1 MDKQSH
7 IEQEKLNLLRSWG
20 PIVFGPGT
28 GVILSLSLLDY
39 FVTPENFTR
48 FLLYRAVAAFLYLV
62 LYIAHRFYKQ
72 TSKNIEVVIFGLA
85 VIIVSIMVELMVFSL
100 GGHQSTYYAGMI
112 VIYMFSLGFLPF
124 FSLKMS
130 LTLASLTY
138 FIYLIPLLIFDQ
150 ITNTRI
156 FINNNIFLLATAL
169 IGIIWRYTNDNI
181 LEKKISLEYDLAQDK
196 KQLEVYSYQLKG
208 MVEDRTKELH
218 QSEQWHRSLFENAT
232 DGIVVLNRK
241 GIIVN
246 ANQRACEMHGFSR
259 EGLVGASIQLL
270 EAAEN
275 KEAMISR
282 MQRIIAGE
290 PMVFEALHNRKD
302 GSPVNLE
309 ISAKAIVVGNEV
321 FVHSFYRDITEKKK
335 VHEHLFQSQKLE
347 SIGVLAGGVA
357 HDFNNILTAILGY
370 TEIIRKNTEGNEKVS
385 RSLNVIES
393 AARKSGRMISQLLD
407 FSRKKTQE
415 SVPFNI
421 NDVVQDTVRLLER
434 VIGKNV
440 SISEL
445 LENNLPTV
453 RGDVNQLEQVMMNL
467 IVNARDAMPKGGRIL
482 ISTRTVEAGSG
493 ETDIPPYIHKGRY
506 VLLSVA
512 DTGAGI
518 PPEIKDK
525 IFEPF
530 FTTKERGKG
539 TGLGLSMAYGVVRE
553 HEGYITVQSEI
564 NKGTTFSI
572 FLPVFE
578 KAALPEARKTPSPF
592 EGKEAILVVDDDEA
606 VLNFIR
612 ESLEIYG
619 YRVFSANDPHR
630 AIEIYK
636 REHLKIDL
644 VITDVAMPTMS
655 GKELVQAMRKI
666 NPTARILEI
675 SAYGNVVRPAE
686 GGAAAP
692 DAFVPKPFET
702 HTLATAVRKIL
713 DSEPGTFIH
722 N

>member
-1 MDKQSH
+1 MVKKEYINDKITGLMQYWVGWA
-7 IEQEKLNLLRSWG
+7 LFFAA
-20 PIVFGPGT
+20 VF
-28 GVILSLSLLDY
+28 
-39 FVTPENFTR
+39 FVA
-48 FLLYRAVAAFLYLV
+48 L
-62 LYIAHRFYKQ
+62 
-72 TSKNIEVVIFGLA
+72 
-85 VIIVSIMVELMVFSL
+85 SIMDYVATPKNFAHFFKLRLLGAAILTIIYIINRKKANRKYQLFLTYFAVTISACIIEYMILRL
-100 GGHQSTYYAGMI
+100 GGHSSTYYAGFFL
-112 VIYMFSLGFLPF
+112 VIMFVVGFIPLNLNH
-124 FSLKMS
+124 S
-130 LTLASLTY
+130 
-138 FIYLIPLLIFDQ
+138 IYLSILAFTLYLLPILALDRSLDLRYFSMPLS
-150 ITNTRI
+150 
-156 FINNNIFLLATAL
+156 FLLATFS
-169 IGIIWRYTNDNI
+169 ISIFWRYLSQKRLINE
-181 LEKKISLEYDLAQDK
+181 LSLQYDLEQQN

-218 QSEQWHRSLFENAT
+218 ESEQWHRSLFENAT
-232 DGIVVLNRK
+232 DGIIVLNRK

-259 EGLVGASIQLL
+259 EALVGANIQLL

-275 KEAMISR
+275 KEEMISR

-290 PMVFEALHNRKD
+290 PMVFEAVHNRKD

-309 ISAKAIVVGNEV
+309 ISAKAIVIGNEV
-321 FVHSFYRDITEKKK
+321 FVQSFYRDITEKKK

-385 RSLNVIES
+385 RSLNVIET

-415 SVPFNI
+415 SVPFSI

-445 LENNLPTV
+445 LENDLPSV
-453 RGDVNQLEQVMMNL
+453 RGDVNQLEQVLMNL
-467 IVNARDAMPKGGRIL
+467 IVNARDAMPGGGRIL
-482 ISTRTVEAGSG
+482 ISTRTVEAGRG
-493 ETDIPPYIHKGRY
+493 ETDVPPFIKKGRY
-506 VLLSVA
+506 ALLSVA

-553 HEGYITVQSEI
+553 HDGYITVQSEL

-572 FLPVFE
+572 FLPIFE
-578 KAALPEARKTPSPF
+578 KAALPETRKTPSLF
-592 EGKEAILVVDDDEA
+592 EGKEVILVVDDDEA
-606 VLNFIR
+606 VLHFIR

-636 REHLKIDL
+636 REHREIDL

-655 GKELVQAMRKI
+655 GKELVQEMRKI
-666 NPTARILEI
+666 NPAARILEI
-675 SAYGNVVRPAE
+675 SAYGSVVKPAE
-686 GGAAAP
+686 RGPASP
-692 DAFVPKPFET
+692 DAFVQKPFET

-713 DSEPGTFIH
+713 DAEPGAFIH

>member
-1 MDKQSH
+1 MEKSKSKYMNDKIEALIQFWFGLATFFGALFFIVLTLMDY
-7 IEQEKLNLLRSWG
+7 LA
-20 PIVFGPGT
+20 
-28 GVILSLSLLDY
+28 
-39 FVTPENFTR
+39 TPANFYH
-48 FLLYRAVAAFLYLV
+48 FLKFRLVAAFLFTVIYFLNRRKTSRKYQLFL
-62 LYIAHRFYKQ
+62 LYVA
-72 TSKNIEVVIFGLA
+72 T
-85 VIIVSIMVELMVFSL
+85 IVSGSTIEYMILHF
-100 GGHQSTYYAGMI
+100 GGHTSTYYAGFYIFVM
-112 VIYMFSLGFLPF
+112 VVVGF
-124 FSLKMS
+124 
-130 LTLASLTY
+130 
-138 FIYLIPLLIFDQ
+138 IPIG
-150 ITNTRI
+150 ITNSI
-156 FINNNIFLLATAL
+156 YISLLAFAIYVIPILVFDPSLNFKVFSMPLSFLLSTFSIANV
-169 IGIIWRYTNDNI
+169 WRY
-181 LEKKISLEYDLAQDK
+181 LSQKSLVRELSLQYDLEQQN

-259 EGLVGASIQLL
+259 EGLVGANIRLL
-270 EAAEN
+270 EAAGN
-275 KEAMISR
+275 KEEMISR

-321 FVHSFYRDITEKKK
+321 FVQSFYRDITEKKK

-415 SVPFNI
+415 SVPFSI
-421 NDVVQDTVRLLER
+421 NNVVQDTVRLLER

-445 LENNLPTV
+445 LENDLPPV
-453 RGDVNQLEQVMMNL
+453 RGDVNQLEQVLMNL

-493 ETDIPPYIHKGRY
+493 EVDVPPFIKKGRY
-506 VLLSVA
+506 ALLSVA

-553 HEGYITVQSEI
+553 HEGYITVQSEL

-572 FLPVFE
+572 FLPIFE
-578 KAALPEARKTPSPF
+578 KTALPETRNTPAPF
-592 EGKEAILVVDDDEA
+592 EGKESILVVDDDEA

-619 YRVFSANDPHR
+619 YRVYTAADPQR
-630 AIEIYK
+630 AIELYK
-636 REHLKIDL
+636 REHKKIDL

-655 GKELVQAMRKI
+655 GRELVQAMRKI
-666 NPTARILEI
+666 NADARILEI
-675 SAYGNVVRPAE
+675 SAYGNAVRPAE

-713 DSEPGTFIH
+713 DAEPGTFIH